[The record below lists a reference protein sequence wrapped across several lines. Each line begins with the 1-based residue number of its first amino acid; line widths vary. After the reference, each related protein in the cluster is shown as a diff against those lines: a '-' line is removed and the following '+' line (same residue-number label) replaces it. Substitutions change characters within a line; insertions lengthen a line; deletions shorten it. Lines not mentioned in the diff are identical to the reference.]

1 MFKNRSS
8 HQKGFSGKRNYFLK
22 RALLSAILISGFY
35 SHNAI
40 AYAENSSA
48 VSKTTEESDIAYSY
62 VLQDVLVWGNRWN
75 SISVGQTSEDMPG
88 GYISQGARLGF
99 LGETN
104 ILKTPFTQFSFT
116 EKAIQDYGDP
126 SQPIN
131 SVAANMPS
139 VKTSGCTMY
148 NDFSIRGQ
156 NLNGYQMYLNGIPD
170 MFKQANTPINFAER
184 IEVTSGPNKGITGT
198 AANESAGGVVNIVS
212 KRANG
217 DYAKVTTLFSG
228 HSSFGQL
235 IDVSRRFGK
244 NNEWGLRINAQNLN
258 GETAIEDERL
268 TNRDITLNIDHKT
281 RNSYTNLFMG
291 YFYSKQKNGQR
302 WFGFSGSDFQTASAV
317 LRAPDT
323 AKNLS
328 FHGQEFEYDDW
339 AITLNHEQ
347 KFAKNWK
354 MFLNAGYNRY
364 DLFNNVNS
372 KSSKYF
378 VINKNGDFRAL
389 NWVQNFPITSYYGQI
404 GVQGV
409 EHTGPVKHTLV
420 AAIDKS
426 WYNTY
431 RNLNT
436 TDQANQQFSTPNGN
450 LYTGVPFGPYTNYNA
465 DKVRWGTLGSTSRKW
480 SWSLNDNIEYKK
492 LNILLGYFYNHS
504 RTNTYNK
511 TGGITQSVHSQA
523 GSPTYGIVYSPT
535 DKLSFYASHSESF
548 NMETVVSN
556 KYKNVGEIL
565 PAAKTKQNEIGVK
578 YLNRDLLTS
587 LSLFDIK
594 KAGNIDVTEGGDLYQ
609 RQDGEDEYEGIEVA
623 FNGKLAPKWNLMG
636 GLMYLDAKH
645 HKTTKTILENQ
656 RISGASRWNGVL
668 ALEYEADD
676 RYSFFGRILYNGSAM
691 IWNSE
696 TTNQLDVP
704 PYTTLDLG
712 VKYKTTWNKIPVQF
726 NLTCYNVLGKD
737 YWIPKSGVDTVI
749 LGNPRTLA
757 LSAQFTF

>member
-131 SVAANMPS
+131 SVAANIPS

-156 NLNGYQMYLNGIPD
+156 NLNGYQMYLNEIPD

-436 TDQANQQFSTPNGN
+436 TDQANQQFFTPNGN

>member
-1 MFKNRSS
+1 MLKNNEAQPKIFLP
-8 HQKGFSGKRNYFLK
+8 QKQRFPKRTVLTVMVLTGLYL
-22 RALLSAILISGFY
+22 G
-35 SHNAI
+35 NAA
-40 AYAENSSA
+40 AYAAAASSPPKTAEEN
-48 VSKTTEESDIAYSY
+48 DIAYSY
-62 VLQDVLVWGNRWN
+62 VLQDVLVWGNRWD
-75 SISVGQTSEDMPG
+75 SISVGQTSEDLPG

-99 LGETN
+99 LGETS

-131 SVAANMPS
+131 SVAVNMPS

-184 IEVTSGPNKGITGT
+184 LEVASGPNKGITGT
-198 AANESAGGVVNIVS
+198 AANESAGGLVNIVS

-217 DYAKVTTLFSG
+217 NYAKVTTIFSG

-235 IDVSRRFGK
+235 IDMSRRFGK
-244 NNEWGLRINAQNLN
+244 NNEWGLRINAQNVN

-268 TNRDITLNIDHKT
+268 TNRDITLNFDHKT
-281 RNSYTNLFMG
+281 ANSYTNLFMG
-291 YFYSKQKNGQR
+291 YFYSKQENGQR
-302 WFGFSGSDFQTASAV
+302 WFGFRGPDFKAASAV
-317 LRAPDT
+317 LRAPDA

-328 FHGQEFEYDDW
+328 FHGQVFEYDDW

-354 MFLNAGYNRY
+354 VFLNAGYNRY

-378 VINKNGDFRAL
+378 VINKNGDFQAA

-409 EHTGPVKHTLV
+409 EHTGSVKHTLV

-431 RNLNT
+431 RNLDS

-450 LYTGVPFGPYTNYNA
+450 LYSGVPFGPYTNYHA
-465 DKVRWGTLGSTSRKW
+465 DKVRWGSLGSTSRKW

-511 TGGITQSVHSQA
+511 TGAITKAAHSQA

-535 DKLSFYASHSESF
+535 DQLSFYASHSESF

-594 KAGNIDVTEGGDLYQ
+594 KAGNIEVTEGANLYQ
-609 RQDGEDEYEGIEVA
+609 RQAGEDEYKDVEVA

-636 GLMYLDAKH
+636 GMMYLDAKH
-645 HKTTKTILENQ
+645 HKTTKPILENQ
-656 RISGASRWNGVL
+656 RISGASRWNGIL

-676 RYSFFGRILYNGSAM
+676 RYTLFGRILYNGAAI
-691 IWNSE
+691 IWDADI
-696 TTNQLDVP
+696 TNQLDVS
-704 PYTTLDLG
+704 PYTTLDVG

-749 LGNPRTLA
+749 LGNPRTLT

>member
-22 RALLSAILISGFY
+22 RALLSTILISGFY

-244 NNEWGLRINAQNLN
+244 NNEWGMRINAQNLN

-436 TDQANQQFSTPNGN
+436 TDQANQQFFTPNGN

-465 DKVRWGTLGSTSRKW
+465 DKVCWGTLGSTSRKW

>member
-1 MFKNRSS
+1 MLKNNEARPKIFLP
-8 HQKGFSGKRNYFLK
+8 QKQRFPKRTVLTVMVLTGLYL
-22 RALLSAILISGFY
+22 G
-35 SHNAI
+35 NAA
-40 AYAENSSA
+40 AYAAAASSPPKTAEEN
-48 VSKTTEESDIAYSY
+48 DIAYSY
-62 VLQDVLVWGNRWN
+62 VLQDVLVWGNRWD
-75 SISVGQTSEDMPG
+75 SISVGQTSEDLPG

-99 LGETN
+99 LGETS

-131 SVAANMPS
+131 SVAVNMPS

-184 IEVTSGPNKGITGT
+184 LEVASGPNKGITGT
-198 AANESAGGVVNIVS
+198 AANESAGGLVNIVS

-217 DYAKVTTLFSG
+217 NYAKVTTIFSG

-244 NNEWGLRINAQNLN
+244 NDEWGLRINAQNVN

-268 TNRDITLNIDHKT
+268 TNRDITLNFDHKT
-281 RNSYTNLFMG
+281 ANSYTNLFMG

-302 WFGFSGSDFQTASAV
+302 WFGFRGPDFKAASAV
-317 LRAPDT
+317 LRAPDA

-328 FHGQEFEYDDW
+328 FHGQVFEYDDW

-354 MFLNAGYNRY
+354 VFLNAGYNRY

-378 VINKNGDFRAL
+378 VINKNGDFQAT

-409 EHTGPVKHTLV
+409 EHTGSVKHTLV

-431 RNLNT
+431 RNLDS
-436 TDQANQQFSTPNGN
+436 TDQTNQQFSTPNGN
-450 LYTGVPFGPYTNYNA
+450 LYSGVPFGPYTNYHA
-465 DKVRWGTLGSTSRKW
+465 DKVRWGSLGSTSRKW

-511 TGGITQSVHSQA
+511 TGAITKAAHSQA

-535 DKLSFYASHSESF
+535 DQLSFYASHSESF

-594 KAGNIDVTEGGDLYQ
+594 KAGNIEVTEGANLYQ
-609 RQDGEDEYEGIEVA
+609 RQAGEDEYKGVEVA
-623 FNGKLAPKWNLMG
+623 FNGKLAPTWNLMG
-636 GLMYLDAKH
+636 GMMYLDAKH
-645 HKTTKTILENQ
+645 HKTTKPILENQ
-656 RISGASRWNGVL
+656 RISGASRWNGIL

-676 RYSFFGRILYNGSAM
+676 RYTLFGRILYNGAAI
-691 IWNSE
+691 IWDADI
-696 TTNQLDVP
+696 TNQLDVS
-704 PYTTLDLG
+704 PYTTLDIG

-749 LGNPRTLA
+749 LGNPRTLT

>member
-22 RALLSAILISGFY
+22 RALLSTILISGFY
-35 SHNAI
+35 SYNAI

-436 TDQANQQFSTPNGN
+436 TDQANQQFFTPNGN

-465 DKVRWGTLGSTSRKW
+465 DKVCWGTLGSTSRKW

-645 HKTTKTILENQ
+645 HKTTKIILENQ

>member
-1 MFKNRSS
+1 
-8 HQKGFSGKRNYFLK
+8 
-22 RALLSAILISGFY
+22 
-35 SHNAI
+35 
-40 AYAENSSA
+40 
-48 VSKTTEESDIAYSY
+48 
-62 VLQDVLVWGNRWN
+62 
-75 SISVGQTSEDMPG
+75 
-88 GYISQGARLGF
+88 
-99 LGETN
+99 
-104 ILKTPFTQFSFT
+104 
-116 EKAIQDYGDP
+116 
-126 SQPIN
+126 
-131 SVAANMPS
+131 
-139 VKTSGCTMY
+139 
-148 NDFSIRGQ
+148 
-156 NLNGYQMYLNGIPD
+156 
-170 MFKQANTPINFAER
+170 
-184 IEVTSGPNKGITGT
+184 
-198 AANESAGGVVNIVS
+198 
-212 KRANG
+212 
-217 DYAKVTTLFSG
+217 
-228 HSSFGQL
+228 
-235 IDVSRRFGK
+235 
-244 NNEWGLRINAQNLN
+244 
-258 GETAIEDERL
+258 
-268 TNRDITLNIDHKT
+268 
-281 RNSYTNLFMG
+281 
-291 YFYSKQKNGQR
+291 
-302 WFGFSGSDFQTASAV
+302 
-317 LRAPDT
+317 
-323 AKNLS
+323 
-328 FHGQEFEYDDW
+328 
-339 AITLNHEQ
+339 
-347 KFAKNWK
+347 

-372 KSSKYF
+372 RSSKYF
-378 VINKNGDFRAL
+378 VINKSGDFRAL

-431 RNLNT
+431 RNLDS
-436 TDQANQQFSTPNGN
+436 TDQTNQQFFTPNGN
-450 LYTGVPFGPYTNYNA
+450 LYNGVPFGPYTNYNA

-492 LNILLGYFYNHS
+492 LNILIGYFYNHS

-511 TGGITQSVHSQA
+511 TGGITNAVHSQA

-535 DKLSFYASHSESF
+535 DQLSFYASHSESF

-594 KAGNIDVTEGGDLYQ
+594 KAGNIDVTEGGNLYQ
-609 RQDGEDEYEGIEVA
+609 RQAGEDEYKGIEVA

-645 HKTTKTILENQ
+645 HKTTNTILENQ

-668 ALEYEADD
+668 ALEYEADVH
-676 RYSFFGRILYNGSAM
+676 YSFFGRVLYNGSAI

>member
-1 MFKNRSS
+1 MLKNNEARPKIFLP
-8 HQKGFSGKRNYFLK
+8 QKQRFPKRTVLTVMVLTGLYF
-22 RALLSAILISGFY
+22 G
-35 SHNAI
+35 NAA
-40 AYAENSSA
+40 AYAAAASSPPKTAEEN
-48 VSKTTEESDIAYSY
+48 DIAYSY
-62 VLQDVLVWGNRWN
+62 VLQDVLVWGNRWD
-75 SISVGQTSEDMPG
+75 SISVGQTSEDLPG

-99 LGETN
+99 LGETS
-104 ILKTPFTQFSFT
+104 ILRTPFTQFSFT

-131 SVAANMPS
+131 SVAVNMPS

-184 IEVTSGPNKGITGT
+184 LEVASGPNKGITGT
-198 AANESAGGVVNIVS
+198 AANESAGGLVNIVS

-217 DYAKVTTLFSG
+217 NYAKVTTIFSG

-244 NNEWGLRINAQNLN
+244 NNEWGLRINAQNVN

-268 TNRDITLNIDHKT
+268 TNRDITLNFDHKT
-281 RNSYTNLFMG
+281 ANSYTNLFMG
-291 YFYSKQKNGQR
+291 YFYSKQENGQR
-302 WFGFSGSDFQTASAV
+302 WFGFRGPDFKAASAV
-317 LRAPDT
+317 LRAPNA

-328 FHGQEFEYDDW
+328 FHGQVFEYDDW

-354 MFLNAGYNRY
+354 VFLNTGYNRY

-378 VINKNGDFRAL
+378 VINKNGDFQAL

-409 EHTGPVKHTLV
+409 EHTGSVKHTLV

-431 RNLNT
+431 RNLDS
-436 TDQANQQFSTPNGN
+436 TDQANQLFSTPNGN
-450 LYTGVPFGPYTNYNA
+450 LYSGVPFGPYTNYHA
-465 DKVRWGTLGSTSRKW
+465 DKVRWGSLGSTSRKW

-511 TGGITQSVHSQA
+511 TGAITKAAHSQA
-523 GSPTYGIVYSPT
+523 GKSYLRDRIQPNRSIIF
-535 DKLSFYASHSESF
+535 LCQSF
-548 NMETVVSN
+548 
-556 KYKNVGEIL
+556 
-565 PAAKTKQNEIGVK
+565 
-578 YLNRDLLTS
+578 
-587 LSLFDIK
+587 
-594 KAGNIDVTEGGDLYQ
+594 
-609 RQDGEDEYEGIEVA
+609 
-623 FNGKLAPKWNLMG
+623 GK
-636 GLMYLDAKH
+636 
-645 HKTTKTILENQ
+645 
-656 RISGASRWNGVL
+656 
-668 ALEYEADD
+668 
-676 RYSFFGRILYNGSAM
+676 F
-691 IWNSE
+691 
-696 TTNQLDVP
+696 
-704 PYTTLDLG
+704 
-712 VKYKTTWNKIPVQF
+712 
-726 NLTCYNVLGKD
+726 
-737 YWIPKSGVDTVI
+737 
-749 LGNPRTLA
+749 
-757 LSAQFTF
+757 

>member
-1 MFKNRSS
+1 MLKNNEARPKIFLP
-8 HQKGFSGKRNYFLK
+8 QKQRFPKRTVLTVMILTGLYF
-22 RALLSAILISGFY
+22 G
-35 SHNAI
+35 NAA
-40 AYAENSSA
+40 AYAAAASSPPNTAEEN
-48 VSKTTEESDIAYSY
+48 DIAYSY
-62 VLQDVLVWGNRWN
+62 VLQDVLVWGNRWD
-75 SISVGQTSEDMPG
+75 SISVGQTSEDLPG

-99 LGETN
+99 LGETS

-131 SVAANMPS
+131 SVAVNMPS

-184 IEVTSGPNKGITGT
+184 LEVASGPNKGITGT
-198 AANESAGGVVNIVS
+198 AANESAGGLVNIVS

-217 DYAKVTTLFSG
+217 NYAKVTTIFSG

-244 NNEWGLRINAQNLN
+244 NNEWGLRINAQNVN

-268 TNRDITLNIDHKT
+268 TNRDITLNFDHKT
-281 RNSYTNLFMG
+281 ANSYTNLFMG

-302 WFGFSGSDFQTASAV
+302 WFGFRGPDFKAASAV
-317 LRAPDT
+317 LRAPDA

-328 FHGQEFEYDDW
+328 FHGQVFEYDDW

-354 MFLNAGYNRY
+354 VFLNAGYNRY

-378 VINKNGDFRAL
+378 VINKNGDFQAT

-409 EHTGPVKHTLV
+409 EHTGSVKHTLV

-431 RNLNT
+431 RNLDS
-436 TDQANQQFSTPNGN
+436 TDQANQLFSTPNGN
-450 LYTGVPFGPYTNYNA
+450 LYSGVPFGPYTNYHA
-465 DKVRWGTLGSTSRKW
+465 DKVRWGSLGSTSRKW

-511 TGGITQSVHSQA
+511 TGDITQTAHSRA

-535 DKLSFYASHSESF
+535 DQLSFYASHSESF

-578 YLNRDLLTS
+578 YLNRNLLTS

-594 KAGNIDVTEGGDLYQ
+594 KAGNIDVMEGADLYQ
-609 RQDGEDEYEGIEVA
+609 RQAGEDEYKGVEVA

-636 GLMYLDAKH
+636 GMMYLDAKH
-645 HKTTKTILENQ
+645 HRTTKPALENQ

-676 RYSFFGRILYNGSAM
+676 RYSVFGRVLYNGSAI
-691 IWNSE
+691 IWDADI
-696 TTNQLDVP
+696 TNQLDVP
-704 PYTTLDLG
+704 PYTTLDIG
-712 VKYKTTWNKIPVQF
+712 VKYRTTWDKIPVQF

-749 LGNPRTLA
+749 LGNPRTLT

>member
-1 MFKNRSS
+1 MLKNNEARPKIFLP
-8 HQKGFSGKRNYFLK
+8 QKQRFPKRTVLTVMVLTGLYL
-22 RALLSAILISGFY
+22 G
-35 SHNAI
+35 NAA
-40 AYAENSSA
+40 AYAAAASSPPKTAEEN
-48 VSKTTEESDIAYSY
+48 DIAYSY
-62 VLQDVLVWGNRWN
+62 VLQDVLVWGNRWD
-75 SISVGQTSEDMPG
+75 SISVGQTSEDLPG

-99 LGETN
+99 LGETS

-131 SVAANMPS
+131 SVAVNMPS

-170 MFKQANTPINFAER
+170 MFKQANTPINFTER
-184 IEVTSGPNKGITGT
+184 LEVASGPNKGITGT
-198 AANESAGGVVNIVS
+198 AANESAGGLVNIVS

-217 DYAKVTTLFSG
+217 NYAKVTTIFSG

-244 NNEWGLRINAQNLN
+244 NNEWGLRINAQNVN

-268 TNRDITLNIDHKT
+268 TNRDITLNFDHKT
-281 RNSYTNLFMG
+281 ANSYTNLFMG

-302 WFGFSGSDFQTASAV
+302 WFGFRGPDFKAASAV
-317 LRAPDT
+317 LRAPDA

-328 FHGQEFEYDDW
+328 FHGQVFEYDDW

-347 KFAKNWK
+347 KFTKNWK
-354 MFLNAGYNRY
+354 VFLNAGYNRY

-378 VINKNGDFRAL
+378 VINKNGDFQAL

-409 EHTGPVKHTLV
+409 EHTGSVKHTLV

-431 RNLNT
+431 RNLDS
-436 TDQANQQFSTPNGN
+436 TDQANQLFSTPNGN
-450 LYTGVPFGPYTNYNA
+450 LYSGVPFGPYTNYHA
-465 DKVRWGTLGSTSRKW
+465 DKVRWGSLGSTSRKW

-511 TGGITQSVHSQA
+511 TGAITKAAHSQA

-535 DKLSFYASHSESF
+535 DQLSFYASHSESF

-594 KAGNIDVTEGGDLYQ
+594 KAGNIEVTEGANLYQ
-609 RQDGEDEYEGIEVA
+609 RQAGEDEYKGVEVA

-636 GLMYLDAKH
+636 GMMYLDAKH
-645 HKTTKTILENQ
+645 HKTTKPILENQ
-656 RISGASRWNGVL
+656 RISGASRWNGIL

-676 RYSFFGRILYNGSAM
+676 RYTLFGRILYNGAAI
-691 IWNSE
+691 IWDADI
-696 TTNQLDVP
+696 TNQLDVS
-704 PYTTLDLG
+704 PYTTLDVG

-749 LGNPRTLA
+749 LGNPRTLT

>member
-22 RALLSAILISGFY
+22 RALLSTILISGFY

-62 VLQDVLVWGNRWN
+62 VFQDVLVWGNRWN

-184 IEVTSGPNKGITGT
+184 IEVASGPNKGITGT

-436 TDQANQQFSTPNGN
+436 TDQANQQFFTPNGN

-548 NMETVVSN
+548 NMETVVNN

>member
-1 MFKNRSS
+1 MLKNNEAQPKIFLP
-8 HQKGFSGKRNYFLK
+8 QKQRFPKRTVLTVMVLTGLYL
-22 RALLSAILISGFY
+22 G
-35 SHNAI
+35 NAA
-40 AYAENSSA
+40 AYAAAASSPPKTAEEN
-48 VSKTTEESDIAYSY
+48 DIAYSY
-62 VLQDVLVWGNRWN
+62 VLQDVLVWGNRWD
-75 SISVGQTSEDMPG
+75 SISVGQTSEDLPG

-99 LGETN
+99 LGETS
-104 ILKTPFTQFSFT
+104 ILRTPFTQFSFT

-131 SVAANMPS
+131 SVAVNMPS

-184 IEVTSGPNKGITGT
+184 LEVASGPNKGITGT
-198 AANESAGGVVNIVS
+198 AANESAGGLVNIVS

-217 DYAKVTTLFSG
+217 NYAKVTTIFSG

-235 IDVSRRFGK
+235 IDMSRRFGK
-244 NNEWGLRINAQNLN
+244 NNEWGLRINAQNVN

-268 TNRDITLNIDHKT
+268 TNRDITLNFDHKT
-281 RNSYTNLFMG
+281 ANSYTNLFMG

-302 WFGFSGSDFQTASAV
+302 WFGFRGPDFKTASAV
-317 LRAPDT
+317 LRAPDA

-328 FHGQEFEYDDW
+328 FHGQVFEYDDW

-354 MFLNAGYNRY
+354 VFLNAGYNRY

-378 VINKNGDFRAL
+378 VINKNGDFQAT

-409 EHTGPVKHTLV
+409 EHTGSVKHTLV

-431 RNLNT
+431 RNLDS
-436 TDQANQQFSTPNGN
+436 TDQANQLFSTPNGN
-450 LYTGVPFGPYTNYNA
+450 LYSGVPFGPYTNYHA
-465 DKVRWGTLGSTSRKW
+465 DKVRWGSLGSTSRKW

-511 TGGITQSVHSQA
+511 TGAITKAAHSQA

-535 DKLSFYASHSESF
+535 DQLSFYASHSESF

-594 KAGNIDVTEGGDLYQ
+594 KAGNIEVTEGANLYQ
-609 RQDGEDEYEGIEVA
+609 RQAGEDEYKDVEVA

-636 GLMYLDAKH
+636 GMMYLDAKH
-645 HKTTKTILENQ
+645 HKTTKPILENQ
-656 RISGASRWNGVL
+656 RISGASRWNGIL

-676 RYSFFGRILYNGSAM
+676 RYTLFGRILYNGAAI
-691 IWNSE
+691 IWDADI
-696 TTNQLDVP
+696 TNQLDVS
-704 PYTTLDLG
+704 PYTTLDVG

-749 LGNPRTLA
+749 LGNPRTLT

>member
-1 MFKNRSS
+1 MLKNNEARPKIFLP
-8 HQKGFSGKRNYFLK
+8 QKQRFPKRTVLTVMVLTGLYF
-22 RALLSAILISGFY
+22 G
-35 SHNAI
+35 NAA
-40 AYAENSSA
+40 AYAAAASSPPKTAEEN
-48 VSKTTEESDIAYSY
+48 DIAYSY
-62 VLQDVLVWGNRWN
+62 VLQDVLVWGNRWD
-75 SISVGQTSEDMPG
+75 SISVGQTSEDLPG

-99 LGETN
+99 LGETS

-131 SVAANMPS
+131 SVAVNMPS

-184 IEVTSGPNKGITGT
+184 LEVASGPNKGITGT
-198 AANESAGGVVNIVS
+198 AANESAGGLVNIVS

-217 DYAKVTTLFSG
+217 NYAKVTTIFSG

-244 NNEWGLRINAQNLN
+244 NNEWGLRINAQNVN

-268 TNRDITLNIDHKT
+268 TNRDITLNFDHKT
-281 RNSYTNLFMG
+281 ANSYTNLFMG

-302 WFGFSGSDFQTASAV
+302 WFGFRGPDFKAASAV
-317 LRAPDT
+317 LRAPDA

-328 FHGQEFEYDDW
+328 FHGQVFEYDDW

-354 MFLNAGYNRY
+354 VFLNAGYNRY

-378 VINKNGDFRAL
+378 VINKSGDFQAA

-409 EHTGPVKHTLV
+409 EHTGSVKHTLV

-431 RNLNT
+431 RNLDS
-436 TDQANQQFSTPNGN
+436 TDQTNQQFSTPNGN
-450 LYTGVPFGPYTNYNA
+450 LYSGVPFGPYTNYHA
-465 DKVRWGTLGSTSRKW
+465 DKVRWGSLGSTSRKW

-511 TGGITQSVHSQA
+511 TGAITKAAHSQA

-535 DKLSFYASHSESF
+535 DQLSFYASHSESF

-594 KAGNIDVTEGGDLYQ
+594 KAGNIEVTEGANLYQ
-609 RQDGEDEYEGIEVA
+609 RQAGEDEYKGVEVA

-636 GLMYLDAKH
+636 GMMYLDAKH
-645 HKTTKTILENQ
+645 HKTTKPILENQ
-656 RISGASRWNGVL
+656 RISGASRWNGIL
-668 ALEYEADD
+668 ALEYEADN
-676 RYSFFGRILYNGSAM
+676 RYTLFGRILYNGAAI
-691 IWNSE
+691 IWDADI
-696 TTNQLDVP
+696 TNQLDVS
-704 PYTTLDLG
+704 PYTTLDVG

-749 LGNPRTLA
+749 LGNPRTLT

>member
-22 RALLSAILISGFY
+22 RALLSTILISGFY

-436 TDQANQQFSTPNGN
+436 TDQANQQFFTPNGN

-465 DKVRWGTLGSTSRKW
+465 DKVCWGTLGSTSRKW

>member
-8 HQKGFSGKRNYFLK
+8 HQKRFPGKRSYFLK
-22 RALLSAILISGFY
+22 RALLSALLMSGFY
-35 SHNAI
+35 SGNVI

-48 VSKTTEESDIAYSY
+48 VSKTTEGNDIAYSY

-436 TDQANQQFSTPNGN
+436 TDQANQQFFTPNGN

-465 DKVRWGTLGSTSRKW
+465 DKVCWGTLGSTSRKW

>member
-1 MFKNRSS
+1 MLKNNEARPKIFLP
-8 HQKGFSGKRNYFLK
+8 QKQRFPKRTVLTVMVLTGLYF
-22 RALLSAILISGFY
+22 G
-35 SHNAI
+35 NAA
-40 AYAENSSA
+40 AYAAAASSPPKTAEEN
-48 VSKTTEESDIAYSY
+48 DIAYSY
-62 VLQDVLVWGNRWN
+62 VLQDVLVWGNRWD
-75 SISVGQTSEDMPG
+75 SISVGQTSEDLPG

-99 LGETN
+99 LGETS

-131 SVAANMPS
+131 SVAVNMPS

-184 IEVTSGPNKGITGT
+184 LEVASGPNKGITGT

-217 DYAKVTTLFSG
+217 NYAKVTTIFSG

-235 IDVSRRFGK
+235 IDMSRRFGK
-244 NNEWGLRINAQNLN
+244 NNEWGLRINAQNVN

-268 TNRDITLNIDHKT
+268 TNRDITLNFDHKT
-281 RNSYTNLFMG
+281 ANSYTNLFMG

-302 WFGFSGSDFQTASAV
+302 WFGFRGPDFKTASAV
-317 LRAPDT
+317 LRAPDA

-328 FHGQEFEYDDW
+328 FHGQVFEYDDW

-354 MFLNAGYNRY
+354 VFLNAGYNRY

-378 VINKNGDFRAL
+378 VINKNGDFQAA

-409 EHTGPVKHTLV
+409 EHTGSVKHTLV

-431 RNLNT
+431 RNLDS
-436 TDQANQQFSTPNGN
+436 TDQTNQQFSTPNGN
-450 LYTGVPFGPYTNYNA
+450 LYSGVPFGPYTNYHA
-465 DKVRWGTLGSTSRKW
+465 DKVRWGSLGSTSRKW

-511 TGGITQSVHSQA
+511 TGAITKAAHSQA

-535 DKLSFYASHSESF
+535 DQLSFYASHSESF

-594 KAGNIDVTEGGDLYQ
+594 KAGNIEVTEGANLYQ
-609 RQDGEDEYEGIEVA
+609 RQAGEDEYKDVEVA

-636 GLMYLDAKH
+636 GMMYLDAKH
-645 HKTTKTILENQ
+645 HKTTKPILENQ
-656 RISGASRWNGVL
+656 RISGASRWNGIL

-676 RYSFFGRILYNGSAM
+676 RYTLFGRILYNGAAI
-691 IWNSE
+691 IWDADI
-696 TTNQLDVP
+696 TNQLDVS
-704 PYTTLDLG
+704 PYTTLDIG

-749 LGNPRTLA
+749 LGNPRTLT

>member
-22 RALLSAILISGFY
+22 RALLSTILISGFY

-131 SVAANMPS
+131 SVAANIPS

-156 NLNGYQMYLNGIPD
+156 NLNGYQMYLNEIPD

-436 TDQANQQFSTPNGN
+436 TDQANQQFFTPNGN

-465 DKVRWGTLGSTSRKW
+465 DKVCWGTLGSTSRKW

-668 ALEYEADD
+668 TLEYEADD
-676 RYSFFGRILYNGSAM
+676 RYSFFGRVLHNGSAI

>member
-22 RALLSAILISGFY
+22 RALLSTILISGFY
-35 SHNAI
+35 SYNAI

-436 TDQANQQFSTPNGN
+436 TDQANQQFFTPNGN

-465 DKVRWGTLGSTSRKW
+465 DKVCWGTLGSTSRKW

-492 LNILLGYFYNHS
+492 LNILVGYFYNHS

>member
-8 HQKGFSGKRNYFLK
+8 HQKRFPGKRSYFLK
-22 RALLSAILISGFY
+22 RALLSALLMSGFY
-35 SHNAI
+35 SGNVI

-48 VSKTTEESDIAYSY
+48 VSKTTEGNDIAYSY
-62 VLQDVLVWGNRWN
+62 VLQDVLVWGNRWD
-75 SISVGQTSEDMPG
+75 SISVGQTSEDLPG

-131 SVAANMPS
+131 SVAANIPS

-156 NLNGYQMYLNGIPD
+156 NLNGYQMYLNEIPD

-436 TDQANQQFSTPNGN
+436 TDQANQQFFTPNGN

>member
-184 IEVTSGPNKGITGT
+184 IEVASGPNKGITGT

-328 FHGQEFEYDDW
+328 FHRQEFEYDDW

-504 RTNTYNK
+504 RTNTYNQ

-609 RQDGEDEYEGIEVA
+609 R
-623 FNGKLAPKWNLMG
+623 
-636 GLMYLDAKH
+636 
-645 HKTTKTILENQ
+645 
-656 RISGASRWNGVL
+656 
-668 ALEYEADD
+668 
-676 RYSFFGRILYNGSAM
+676 
-691 IWNSE
+691 
-696 TTNQLDVP
+696 
-704 PYTTLDLG
+704 
-712 VKYKTTWNKIPVQF
+712 
-726 NLTCYNVLGKD
+726 
-737 YWIPKSGVDTVI
+737 
-749 LGNPRTLA
+749 
-757 LSAQFTF
+757 